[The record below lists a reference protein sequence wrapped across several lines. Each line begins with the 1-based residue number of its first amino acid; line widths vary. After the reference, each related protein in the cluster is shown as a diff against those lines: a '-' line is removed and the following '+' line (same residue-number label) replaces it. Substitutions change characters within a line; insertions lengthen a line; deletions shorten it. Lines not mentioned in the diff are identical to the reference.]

1 METIDTLLNKV
12 SYPKLSD
19 PIPSKKQMEI
29 AYKAAFRSPD
39 HGRLR
44 PWRFIEIQGNGREK
58 LGLAFKNAAIKNG
71 EKDEDKLTRFE
82 NLPMRSPMIIVL
94 ISKINEKT
102 NIPATEQIQST
113 AVAAQNISLALFDM
127 GFGVYWRTGSFVTNK
142 NKFLNEEMNIDADS
156 EVIGYLY
163 IGSPDIKAK
172 EIPILNQDD
181 YVQYWD

>member
-58 LGLAFKNAAIKNG
+58 LGLAFKKAAIKNG

-94 ISKINEKT
+94 ITKINEKT
-102 NIPATEQIQST
+102 NIPATEKIQ
-113 AVAAQNISLALFDM
+113 
-127 GFGVYWRTGSFVTNK
+127 
-142 NKFLNEEMNIDADS
+142 
-156 EVIGYLY
+156 
-163 IGSPDIKAK
+163 
-172 EIPILNQDD
+172 
-181 YVQYWD
+181 

>member
-1 METIDTLLNKV
+1 
-12 SYPKLSD
+12 
-19 PIPSKKQMEI
+19 
-29 AYKAAFRSPD
+29 
-39 HGRLR
+39 
-44 PWRFIEIQGNGREK
+44 
-58 LGLAFKNAAIKNG
+58 
-71 EKDEDKLTRFE
+71 
-82 NLPMRSPMIIVL
+82 MIIVL
-94 ISKINEKT
+94 ITKINEKT

-127 GFGVYWRTGSFVTNK
+127 GFGVYWRTGSFVTSK